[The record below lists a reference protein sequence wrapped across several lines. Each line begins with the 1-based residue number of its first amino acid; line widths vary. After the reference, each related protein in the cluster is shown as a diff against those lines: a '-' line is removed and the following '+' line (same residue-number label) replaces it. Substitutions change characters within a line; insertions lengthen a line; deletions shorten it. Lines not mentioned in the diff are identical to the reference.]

1 MWQMV
6 RETLS
11 GKYRM
16 SGVSVVVA
24 IVSVAYVVYPF
35 DLLPDFIPLLGWADD
50 GGAIFILLR
59 CMSWEAKRYNRHKA
73 AGRRTG

>member
-16 SGVSVVVA
+16 SGVSVAAVIVA
-24 IVSVAYVVYPF
+24 IVYIAYPF
-35 DLLPDFIPLLGWADD
+35 DLLPDFIPLLGWIDD
-50 GGAIFILLR
+50 GAVLFILLR
-59 CMSWEAKRYNRHKA
+59 CLSWEAKRYNRHKA
-73 AGRRTG
+73 AERRNG